1 MTSVNGITNIDI
13 ENFFDN
19 ETNDDLKRNFMGS
32 IRLIQ

>member
-13 ENFFDN
+13 EDLFDS